1 MDGGTGPPLSD
12 GEARVMEAWVVAANS
27 WGEAAQAAVGAA
39 TELATASRELADRF
53 KGTAPAD
60 GIGIG
65 NGDRAALAK
74 SLRQLGDAVERETR
88 ELRDGYLA
96 TASNLEQYRG
106 LLG

>member
-27 WGEAAQAAVGAA
+27 WGKAAQAAVGAA

-60 GIGIG
+60 GIA
-65 NGDRAALAK
+65 NGDRAALAE

>member
-27 WGEAAQAAVGAA
+27 WGKAAQAAVGAA

-60 GIGIG
+60 GSS
-65 NGDRAALAK
+65 AM
-74 SLRQLGDAVERETR
+74 
-88 ELRDGYLA
+88 A
-96 TASNLEQYRG
+96 TWRRHRTSSSIEACWADFRPRRVVA
-106 LLG
+106 